1 MLMGI
6 AKNAFVIRS
15 QHRPLCEGGGIM
27 KGECVKEE
35 HFTLLYVRVLYT
47 LHSTVHVR
55 TVLVISFFTHG
66 QTFSVAI

>member
-15 QHRPLCEGGGIM
+15 QHRPLCESGGIM

-35 HFTLLYVRVLYT
+35 HFTLYIVRTCT